1 MTSCIDNHND
11 EDIIIKDQPK
21 QLYMIYDEK
30 KEMELEKQLLNYH
43 QQKNSGYWKIAKM
56 IIEHSNKDKANTD
69 YFLDCLDNELH
80 KNNDS
85 FENIEKV
92 FYKNDLDIDIVYE
105 FDTSIAKYI
114 VENLKIFKYKP
125 SGYLFKTDSNQNK
138 FKFTITIITSKN
150 IYTINR
156 YINEN
161 QIGFFN

>member
-1 MTSCIDNHND
+1 MTETDN
-11 EDIIIKDQPK
+11 IIIQSQPK

-30 KEMELEKQLLNYH
+30 KEMELEQELLNYH
-43 QQKNSGYWKIAKM
+43 KQKDSGYWKIAKM
-56 IIEHSNKDKANTD
+56 IVEHSSKDKNNTEFFLDSMDNEFKKNKDT
-69 YFLDCLDNELH
+69 
-80 KNNDS
+80 
-85 FENIEKV
+85 FENVEKV

-105 FDTSIAKYI
+105 FDTTISKYI

-161 QIGFFN
+161 KMGFFN

>member
-30 KEMELEKQLLNYH
+30 KEMELEQQLLNYH

-56 IIEHSNKDKANTD
+56 IIEHSIKDKANTE

-105 FDTSIAKYI
+105 FDTSISKYI

-125 SGYLFKTDSNQNK
+125 SGYLFKNDSNQNK

-161 QIGFFN
+161 QMGFFN

>member
-11 EDIIIKDQPK
+11 EDTIIKDQPK